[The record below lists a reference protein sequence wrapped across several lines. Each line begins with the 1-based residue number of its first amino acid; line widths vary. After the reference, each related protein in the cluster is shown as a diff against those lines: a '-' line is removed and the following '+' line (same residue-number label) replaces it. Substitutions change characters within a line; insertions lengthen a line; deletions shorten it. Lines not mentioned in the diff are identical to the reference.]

1 VKVEDGEGAG
11 QLGRVA
17 REVQQLGAGAL
28 ARVVAACLARP
39 PPQPTDKLLTN
50 LCAFVCSNPGRCPPV
65 TLSQLT
71 GEESEQVQSE
81 RGILSLIYSER
92 GADWEGEA
100 GVGAALVLTCLA
112 REHGPELPSQLA
124 RLWELATQLEGEP
137 QQAVGSLAVL
147 AVLCPA
153 LHPVLHPRLT
163 ALLPLILGLACHG
176 LTAVRYGAGAG
187 LAVLA
192 ATLPGQV
199 LEGVVDT
206 LLPALQPARP
216 LPCRQGAVEAVHLL
230 ADRLQLDIVPY
241 IVLLLVPVLGAMS
254 DPDRQ
259 VRLLATNTFAGL
271 VRLLPLDG
279 AGAGELPPA
288 LQNKKAAESMF
299 LAQLLEP
306 GRAAPHPL
314 AVPVQATLRS
324 YQQAGLNWL
333 AFLNRYRL
341 HGILCDEMGL
351 GKTLQT
357 ICMLASDHSAGSKVG
372 ASLVVCP
379 ATLGGHWQEEV
390 SRFVSSDHLQP
401 FLYMGP
407 PTARQ
412 GLRARLSCHNLVITS
427 YDIVRNDIEYLGG
440 VQWNYLVLDEGH
452 VIKNTR
458 TKTAIA
464 IRQLE
469 AAHRLILTGT
479 PIQNGVTELW
489 ALFDFL
495 MPGYLGT
502 EKQFTARYTRPI
514 LASRQEP
521 SRVLC

>member
-1 VKVEDGEGAG
+1 MIYLCNACRSLQELQPATLSLLSDCWAAVCAGCPLQPLLLAACPQFSPWLDLLARPGWLEGEVWRGRECAARLLGCLAGYVATPLPGDPGDPLQLLVGRVLGPQLEQAAPVTAQLATSLTVLHWLKSASVPPPGLENSFLPSTLLSSLTRSPPQDEDPELELLTRAATAAALAHCGPDSLPAKLNPVIRPLMEAVKVEDGEGAG

-306 GRAAPHPL
+306 GTM
-314 AVPVQATLRS
+314 Q
-324 YQQAGLNWL
+324 
-333 AFLNRYRL
+333 
-341 HGILCDEMGL
+341 
-351 GKTLQT
+351 LQCT
-357 ICMLASDHSAGSKVG
+357 V
-372 ASLVVCP
+372 
-379 ATLGGHWQEEV
+379 
-390 SRFVSSDHLQP
+390 
-401 FLYMGP
+401 
-407 PTARQ
+407 
-412 GLRARLSCHNLVITS
+412 
-427 YDIVRNDIEYLGG
+427 
-440 VQWNYLVLDEGH
+440 
-452 VIKNTR
+452 
-458 TKTAIA
+458 
-464 IRQLE
+464 
-469 AAHRLILTGT
+469 
-479 PIQNGVTELW
+479 
-489 ALFDFL
+489 
-495 MPGYLGT
+495 
-502 EKQFTARYTRPI
+502 
-514 LASRQEP
+514 
-521 SRVLC
+521 